1 MVETRLRLTGVGEG
15 MTTVITTEL
24 CGADSPLKVRQA
36 LEQVF
41 PEAPAQ
47 EPGPEP
53 EFGSG
58 TNQRWAYEN
67 VSLAQFL
74 HLIHEQRI
82 LDTALDA
89 MSLNLNNDT
98 TEFSIARQAA
108 IGGKI
113 SFPIPGEATLGG
125 VIHVAIE
132 GTGLADWLQAATWHK
147 GRAQVPRQVN
157 DEMAMNDDGEASTW
171 V

>member
-1 MVETRLRLTGVGEG
+1 
-15 MTTVITTEL
+15 MTTVISTEL

-113 SFPIPGEATLGG
+113 SFPIPGEAPS
-125 VIHVAIE
+125 VA
-132 GTGLADWLQAATWHK
+132 
-147 GRAQVPRQVN
+147 
-157 DEMAMNDDGEASTW
+157 
-171 V
+171 